1 MENGDF
7 WWDISVSHL
16 HKLMGISTMSTPRKQ
31 DDAGLDNVSLK
42 LWVIQCVYPLSQMG
56 ELMDDLDTPAVDISL
71 DEVYKYLINS

>member
-16 HKLMGISTMSTPRKQ
+16 HQLMETTTMSTPRRQ

-42 LWVIQCVYPLSQMG
+42 LPVVKCVLSFIIDG
-56 ELMDDLDTPAVDISL
+56 RNDG
-71 DEVYKYLINS
+71 

>member
-7 WWDISVSHL
+7 WWDIGVSHL

-42 LWVIQCVYPLSQMG
+42 LWVFIVFIP
-56 ELMDDLDTPAVDISL
+56 
-71 DEVYKYLINS
+71 YLRWEN